1 MAARRMRM
9 NYGMKEKIRVH
20 SWLKFFFLH
29 RWPADHL
36 SPALRI
42 TRVEL
47 KNIKNHAEGEWAFQ
61 PGVVAICGPNGAG
74 KTTIL
79 EAIAWALFDHLDY
92 KRDDFVKRGTKRG
105 QVAVA
110 FISDLDGREYVVTR
124 DTGGAYHVYDPETR
138 TRLVEQKNQVVP
150 WLRRHLGVDAGTDL
164 AALFKTTIG
173 VPQGAFTYDFTL
185 APSNRK
191 SVFDQILKVEEYR
204 QASDNLRETLRHLDS
219 LITEA
224 SRKLAEA
231 EGELKSYD
239 ETRRGHDEA
248 ESRLKELESEYA
260 AAIAER
266 ERVAAEVLLMDEL
279 RQGIETERRAIEQL
293 RVKLEVM
300 RGSLVSAREGVEEA
314 AAAAEIVSSARAGYE
329 HYLDAS
335 NRLSELEKRREARN
349 DLRARIAAIER
360 DLIDARSDSRLC
372 EERLKESAA
381 ARAELAELADKVGR
395 QSSIEAEIAR
405 LRERRGEAQ
414 SLKRSLSALDQ
425 ELERLRRRYADLS
438 RQIEEAGTREPL
450 AATAETLEAERS
462 WLDAEISRAETALN
476 NSRLKRDHLETLRK
490 DQARLTGELEKTGN
504 EIARLDPLA
513 AVAARLA
520 EAEAERER
528 RAEELARLRAEVAR
542 DEEMILALDQGGVC
556 PLLTEKCLNLKP
568 GESLDSRFRSGLDAR
583 RAEISDRQS
592 TLISLDE
599 DLKRSRD
606 ASVEIARLPRLQS
619 DSARLARDL
628 ESNKSRIDVIEDE
641 IAKNAGFGEAE
652 IRQLKIKRSDLDA
665 RFRQAREAERI
676 FSQAEILRPELIRV
690 VAEGE
695 AKKRDRDEIAQRVE
709 KSGEIEA
716 RLAEAEAELQSLN
729 DPRGRAAA
737 LNQTIAREGELKRK
751 LEDAETR
758 VARVNADLEQ
768 AGREMQDY
776 AELDGAMTSAART
789 RAETERD
796 YHAFISNE
804 KIAATL
810 AAREDELAALS
821 SEIRRVEEAFARASE
836 SLREIEGRY
845 DPERHRRALGDL
857 DALRERAGRL
867 ATQIE
872 HTSEQYSK
880 LREQLAYFNEVRAR
894 AHAQIAER
902 ERAERLRGTS
912 DFIRDILQKAA
923 PYITES
929 YLFSISI
936 EANHLFREIT
946 GRHDVTLQWTRD
958 YEITIEEEGRERP
971 FLNLSGGEQMAAAL
985 AVRLALLK
993 ELSEVNIAF
1002 FDEPTANMDEERRRN
1017 LAQQI
1022 GRIKDF
1028 HQLFVISHDD
1038 SFEGYTDQIISLG

>member
-1 MAARRMRM
+1 MT
-9 NYGMKEKIRVH
+9 NDV
-20 SWLKFFFLH
+20 
-29 RWPADHL
+29 

-47 KNIKNHAEGEWAFQ
+47 RNIKNHAEGEWAFQ

-124 DTGGAYHVYDPETR
+124 DTGGGYHVYDPETK
-138 TRLVEQKNQVVP
+138 TRLVEQKNQVTP
-150 WLRRHLGVDAGTDL
+150 WLCRHLGVDVGTDL
-164 AALFKTTIG
+164 SALFKTTIG

-204 QASDNLRETLRHLDS
+204 QASDNLRDTLRHLDN
-219 LITEA
+219 LISEA
-224 SRKLAEA
+224 NRKLAEA

-239 ETRRGHDEA
+239 ETKRLCDEA
-248 ESRLKELESEYA
+248 GARLQSLESEQA
-260 AAIAER
+260 VTIAER
-266 ERVAAEVLLMDEL
+266 ERVAREALLLDEL

-293 RVKLEVM
+293 LVKLEVK
-300 RGSLVSAREGVEEA
+300 RDSLATAREGVEQASSA
-314 AAAAEIVSSARAGYE
+314 AAIIAAARAGYE
-329 HYLDAS
+329 NYLAAS
-335 NRLSELEKRREARN
+335 NRLAELEKRLAARN
-349 DLRARIAAIER
+349 GLRARIAAIEH
-360 DLIDARSDSRLC
+360 DLIDARSESRLC
-372 EERLKESAA
+372 DERLNEIAR
-381 ARAELAELADKVGR
+381 ARAELADLAGKVGR
-395 QSSIEAEIAR
+395 QNSIEAEIAMR
-405 LRERRGEAQ
+405 REGRGEAQ
-414 SLKRSLSALDQ
+414 SLKRSLAALNQ

-438 RQIEEAGTREPL
+438 RQVEEAGAQAPL
-450 AATAETLEAERS
+450 AATAESLEAQRA
-462 WLDAEISRAETALN
+462 WLDAEINQAEMALN

-490 DQARLTGELEKTGN
+490 DRERLAGELEKTRK
-504 EIARLDPLA
+504 EIARLEPLIP
-513 AVAARLA
+513 VAGRLA
-520 EAEAERER
+520 GAEAQRQSG
-528 RAEELARLRAEVAR
+528 AEELARLRAEVAR
-542 DEEMILALDQGGVC
+542 DEEMVRALDQGGVC

-568 GESLDSRFRSGLDAR
+568 GESLDSRFRAGLDAR
-583 RAEISDRQS
+583 RVEIANLQS
-592 TLISLDE
+592 ALTALDE

-606 ASVEIARLPRLQS
+606 AAVEIARLPRLQS
-619 DSARLARDL
+619 DSARLADDL
-628 ESNKSRIDVIEDE
+628 ESKQSRMAAIEEE
-641 IAKNAGFGEAE
+641 ISQAASFDEAE
-652 IRQLKIKRSDLDA
+652 IRQLKIKRSGLETQL
-665 RFRQAREAERI
+665 RHAREAERI
-676 FSQAEILRPELIRV
+676 YSHAEILRPELAQMA
-690 VAEGE
+690 AEGE
-695 AKKRDRDEIAQRVE
+695 AKKRERDDIARRVE
-709 KSGEIEA
+709 KLGDVEA
-716 RLAEAEAELQSLN
+716 RLTEAEAVLQSLN

-737 LNQTIAREGELKRK
+737 LNQAVEREGELKRK
-751 LEDAETR
+751 LGEAEAR
-758 VARVNADLEQ
+758 VARVNADLER
-768 AGREMQDY
+768 ANLEMQAY
-776 AELDGAMTSAART
+776 AALDGDIALAGRT
-789 RAETERD
+789 RAESERD
-796 YHAFISNE
+796 YHAFIANE

-810 AAREDELAALS
+810 AAREQELAALS
-821 SEIRRVEEAFARASE
+821 SEIRQVDEANARAAE
-836 SLREIEGRY
+836 SLADLEGRY
-845 DPERHRRALGDL
+845 DPERHRRALGEL
-857 DALRERAGRL
+857 EGLRERVGRL

-872 HTSEQYSK
+872 HTGEQYSR
-880 LREQLAYFNEVRAR
+880 LREQLAHLNEVRER
-894 AHAQIAER
+894 AGAQIAER
-902 ERAERLRGTS
+902 ERAERLRETS

-946 GRHDVTLQWTRD
+946 GRHDVTLQWTKD
-958 YEITIEEEGRERP
+958 YEITLEEEGRERP

-1002 FDEPTANMDEERRRN
+1002 FDEPTTNMDEERRRN

>member
-1 MAARRMRM
+1 M
-9 NYGMKEKIRVH
+9 
-20 SWLKFFFLH
+20 
-29 RWPADHL
+29 
-36 SPALRI
+36 RI

-124 DTGGAYHVYDPETR
+124 DTGGGYHVYDPETR
-138 TRLVEQKNQVVP
+138 TRLIEQKNQVVP
-150 WLRRHLGVDAGTDL
+150 WLCRHLGVNAGTDL

-185 APSNRK
+185 PPSSRK

-204 QASDNLRETLRHLDS
+204 HASDNLRDTLRHLDN
-219 LITEA
+219 LISEA
-224 SRKLAEA
+224 NRKLAEA
-231 EGELKSYD
+231 EGELKAYD
-239 ETRRGHDEA
+239 ETKRLYDEA
-248 ESRLKELESEYA
+248 ESRLQSLESEQA
-260 AAIAER
+260 ATAAGR
-266 ERVAAEVLLMDEL
+266 ERVAREALLLDEL
-279 RQGIETERRAIEQL
+279 RQGIETERRVIEQL
-293 RVKLEVM
+293 RVKLEVK
-300 RGSLVSAREGVEEA
+300 RDSLATAREGVEHA
-314 AAAAEIVSSARAGYE
+314 AAAAAIVAAARAGCE
-329 HYLDAS
+329 NYLAAS
-335 NRLSELEKRREARN
+335 NRLAELDKRREARN
-349 DLRARIAAIER
+349 ELRARITAIEH
-360 DLIDARSDSRLC
+360 DLIEARSQSRLF
-372 EERLKESAA
+372 EERLSEIAG
-381 ARAELAELADKVGR
+381 ARAELAEMADNVER
-395 QSSIEAEIAR
+395 QNSIEAEIAR
-405 LRERRGEAQ
+405 LREGRGEAQ
-414 SLKRSLSALDQ
+414 SLKRSLAAVDQ

-438 RQIEEAGTREPL
+438 RQIEEAGAQAPL
-450 AATAETLEAERS
+450 AATAESLEAERG
-462 WLDAEISRAETALN
+462 WLDAEISQAEMALN

-490 DQARLTGELEKTGN
+490 DRERLAGELEKTGK

-513 AVAARLA
+513 SVAGRLA
-520 EAEAERER
+520 EVEAERQQ
-528 RAEELARLRAEVAR
+528 RAEELAWLRAEVSR
-542 DEEMILALDQGGVC
+542 DEEMVRALDQGGVC

-568 GESLDSRFRSGLDAR
+568 GESLDSRFRAGLEAR
-583 RAEISDRQS
+583 RVEIANLQS
-592 TLISLDE
+592 AMTALDE
-599 DLKRSRD
+599 DVKRSRG
-606 ASVEIARLPRLQS
+606 AAVEIARLPRLQS
-619 DSARLARDL
+619 DSARLADDL
-628 ESNKSRIDVIEDE
+628 ESKRIWMAAIEEE
-641 IAKNAGFGEAE
+641 ISQTASFGEAE
-652 IRQLKIKRSDLDA
+652 IRQLKIKRSELET
-665 RFRQAREAERI
+665 RLRQAREAERI
-676 FSQAEILRPELIRV
+676 YSQVEILRPETLRV
-690 VAEGE
+690 AGEGE
-695 AKKRDRDEIAQRVE
+695 AKKRERGEIAQRVE
-709 KSGEIEA
+709 TLGDIEA
-716 RLAEAEAELQSLN
+716 RLAEAEAVLQSLN

-737 LNQTIAREGELKRK
+737 LNQAVARESELKRK
-751 LEDAETR
+751 LEEAEVR
-758 VARVNADLEQ
+758 VARVNAGLEQ
-768 AGREMQDY
+768 ANLEAQAY
-776 AELDGAMTSAART
+776 AALDGEMDLASRM
-789 RAETERD
+789 RAESERD
-796 YHAFISNE
+796 YHAFIVNE
-804 KIAATL
+804 KVAATL
-810 AAREDELAALS
+810 VAREQEMAALS
-821 SEIRRVEEAFARASE
+821 SEIHQADEALAIAVG
-836 SLREIEGRY
+836 SLNDLEGRY
-845 DPERHRRALGDL
+845 DPDRHRRALGEL
-857 DALRERAGRL
+857 DGLRERVGRL

-872 HTSEQYSK
+872 HTGEQYSR
-880 LREQLAYFNEVRAR
+880 LREQLAYLNEVRERAR
-894 AHAQIAER
+894 ARIAER

-985 AVRLALLK
+985 AVRMALLK